1 MYRAVKVIL
10 TAELYK
16 YRKSSG
22 PRDTAL
28 WAASFSSLLV
38 TDAIRHCTK
47 ELDNVEAWSF
57 PRDAIEIVTPCG

>member
-1 MYRAVKVIL
+1 VYRLVKVIL

-28 WAASFSSLLV
+28 WAANFSSLLV
-38 TDAIRHCTK
+38 NWRCKT
-47 ELDNVEAWSF
+47 LYQ
-57 PRDAIEIVTPCG
+57 GGG